1 MTGRVFSQLQTPNTV
16 RAILGAKI
24 RRLIEEVASL
34 NLNRDSTLL
43 LSVGGND
50 VFPKNC
56 RHGPTEAIVRDLDHL
71 LETAKS
77 KVNRCVVV
85 GILPR
90 KYRTNEAYSR
100 ALGVNRRL
108 AALCNKYS
116 FRFVDLW
123 TAFYGRDVLFQ
134 RDGVHLSAR
143 GARTLDELLNSRL
156 FKPVKEL
163 RGVQADKPVP
173 VDRLNNKN
181 PHRNRNRKR
190 RKQQPEKTTTRSDA
204 SVPPPV
210 AGSGSP
216 NPPTGPG
223 KRQRSPQTG
232 GTPSPTQGPSQ
243 RRRCVSLDGGQRNER
258 PHHSLSRSPSPPGNG
273 SPSDRAI
280 TLH

>member
-1 MTGRVFSQLQTPNTV
+1 M
-16 RAILGAKI
+16 
-24 RRLIEEVASL
+24 
-34 NLNRDSTLL
+34 
-43 LSVGGND
+43 
-50 VFPKNC
+50 
-56 RHGPTEAIVRDLDHL
+56 RDLDHL

-77 KVNRCVVV
+77 KFNCCVVV

-90 KYRTNEAYSR
+90 KFRTNEAYSR
-100 ALGVNRRL
+100 PLGVNRRL

-116 FRFVDLW
+116 FRFMDPW

-143 GARTLDELLNSRL
+143 GARTFAELPNSRL

-163 RGVQADKPVP
+163 RGVQADKPDP
-173 VDRLNNKN
+173 VDRLNTKK
-181 PHRNRNRKR
+181 PRKNRNRKR
-190 RKQQPEKTTTRSDA
+190 RKQQTEKTTTRPDA

-210 AGSGSP
+210 ARGASGGSGSP
-216 NPPTGPG
+216 NPLTGPG

-232 GTPSPTQGPSQ
+232 GTPSPTQ
-243 RRRCVSLDGGQRNER
+243 RRRCVSLDGGQEKER
-258 PHHSLSRSPSPPGNG
+258 QKHSLSKSPSPPENG